1 MKREMWGEVVAV
13 KYSIY
18 RELLNVWK

>member
-1 MKREMWGEVVAV
+1 MKTEMWCDVVAV

-18 RELLNVWK
+18 RKLLNVWK